1 MKKVIKG
8 IKALYFYIMGNI
20 LSWFYYDKKY
30 IKGKYFKGKYGG
42 MGAVGW
48 RWVVSDCAA
57 RIFLGINQNIPF
69 PVSPRIAVS
78 NPKNISFH
86 VDDLNNFQGIG
97 NYYQAIG
104 AGKITIGKGCWIA
117 PNVGIITTNHD
128 VMDLN
133 KYVEAKDINLGQ
145 NCWIGMNSVILPGV
159 TLGPNTTVGAGSV
172 VTKSFI
178 EGHCIIAGNPA
189 RKIKELRT
197 TEGEFK

>member
-1 MKKVIKG
+1 MKKLIKG
-8 IKALYFYIMGNI
+8 VIALYFYVLGNI
-20 LSWFYYDKKY
+20 FSCFFYNKKY
-30 IKGKYFKGKYGG
+30 IKGKYFSGKYGG
-42 MGAVGW
+42 IGAIGW

-57 RIFLGINQNIPF
+57 RLILGINHNIPF
-69 PVSPRIAVS
+69 PVSPRIAIS

-104 AGKITIGKGCWIA
+104 SGKITIGKGCWIA

-128 VMDLN
+128 VMN
-133 KYVEAKDINLGQ
+133 SNAHVEAKDITLGE

-172 VTKSFI
+172 VTKSFPV
-178 EGHCIIAGNPA
+178 GHCIIAGNPA
-189 RKIKELRT
+189 KKIKELNQ
-197 TEGEFK
+197 